1 MPFTVASTRATT
13 VLRNQL
19 KVHFTPCPYSV
30 CTSSRFSSTNK
41 TSANPARPIVSPK
54 PHSERKRSNSLPLYF
69 QSRRSFHSSLLS
81 LNGRTDPYGTLGIS
95 KNASDK
101 EIKKAYYALAKKYH
115 PDVNTEDGAEKK
127 FHDIQ
132 DAYEI
137 LSNAEKKS
145 QFDSFGPGAFGGA
158 DATGGGPGEAGGGPF
173 NPFSNFSGFAG
184 FGGGQAFDME
194 DLFSAFAGGSAR
206 GRGRRSRD
214 TVQEF
219 KGDDIEVLVSVSFMD
234 AAKGIS
240 KDVSYNPLVACHTCS
255 GTGLKTGHKRATC
268 PKCRGT
274 GTQVHMTDGGFA
286 IGTTCNTCGGT
297 GVFVDPKSACST
309 CHGEGILKTRR
320 TTTVDIP
327 PGIEDGMRLRVS
339 GEGDAPPIQSDKNVR
354 IHRGDLYVRVK
365 VEPHA
370 EFTRKGPHVFYT
382 AEVPMTTAALGGK
395 VRIPTLSG
403 EADLTV
409 PPATQSGMTVT
420 MTGRGMP
427 MLQRNQNGDMKV
439 TFKVNTLR
447 PTNAEQTRLLEMLAD
462 AFNDR
467 SARRTQ
473 TNRDK

>member
-1 MPFTVASTRATT
+1 MPFTVASKRATT
-13 VLRNQL
+13 VLRSQL
-19 KVHFTPCPYSV
+19 KVLLTPCPYSI
-30 CTSSRFSSTNK
+30 SGGSRFSSTSSK
-41 TSANPARPIVSPK
+41 RANPARPALGP
-54 PHSERKRSNSLPLYF
+54 KRSDRQRIHSLPLYI
-69 QSRRSFHSSLLS
+69 QSQRLFHSSS
-81 LNGRTDPYGTLGIS
+81 PASDGRSDPYGALGVS
-95 KNASDK
+95 KNASEK

-115 PDVNTEDGAEKK
+115 PDVNTEEGAEKK

-137 LSNAEKKS
+137 LSNPEKKT
-145 QFDSFGPGAFGGA
+145 QFDTFGPGAFGGA
-158 DATGGGPGEAGGGPF
+158 DATGGGPGDAGSGPF
-173 NPFSNFSGFAG
+173 NPFSNFGGFAG

-194 DLFSAFAGGSAR
+194 DLFSAFTGGTAR

-219 KGDDIEVLVSVSFMD
+219 KGDDIEVLVTVSFMD

-255 GTGLKTGHKRATC
+255 GTGLKAGHKRATC

-309 CHGEGILKTRR
+309 CHGEGIMKTRR

-365 VEPHA
+365 VEPHP

-382 AEVPMTTAALGGK
+382 AEVSMTTAALGGK

-427 MLQRNQNGDMKV
+427 MLQRNQNGDMKI
-439 TFKVNTLR
+439 TFKVNVLR
-447 PTNAEQTRLLEMLAD
+447 PTNAEQTRLLELLAD

-467 SARRTQ
+467 NARRSQ
-473 TNRDK
+473 ANRDK

>member
-19 KVHFTPCPYSV
+19 KVVFTQCPYSV
-30 CTSSRFSSTNK
+30 AASSRLSSKST
-41 TSANPARPIVSPK
+41 TGTYPARPTVSPK
-54 PHSERKRSNSLPLYF
+54 SHSERQRRNLLPLYS
-69 QSRRSFHSSLLS
+69 QSRRSFHSSLPS
-81 LNGRTDPYGTLGIS
+81 LNGKTDPYGTLGIS
-95 KNASDK
+95 KTASEK

-115 PDVNTEDGAEKK
+115 PDVNTEEGAEKK

-137 LSNAEKKS
+137 LSNSEKKA
-145 QFDSFGPGAFGGA
+145 QFDTFGAGAFGGA
-158 DATGGGPGEAGGGPF
+158 EAGGGGPGDAAGGPF
-173 NPFSNFSGFAG
+173 NPFSNFGGFAG

-194 DLFSAFAGGSAR
+194 DLFSAFTGGSAR

-219 KGDDIEVLVSVSFMD
+219 KGDDIEVLVTVSFMD

-240 KDVSYNPLVACHTCS
+240 RDVSYNPLVACHTCN
-255 GTGLKTGHKRATC
+255 GTGLKSGHKRATC

-286 IGTTCNTCGGT
+286 IGTTCSTCGGT

-365 VEPHA
+365 VEPHPD
-370 EFTRKGPHVFYT
+370 FTRKGPHVFYT

-395 VRIPTLSG
+395 VRIPTLTG

-420 MTGRGMP
+420 MTGKGMP

-439 TFKVNTLR
+439 TFKVNILR
-447 PTNAEQTRLLEMLAD
+447 PTNAEQTRLMEQLAD
-462 AFNDR
+462 AFKDR